1 MQGFFPLLPL
11 LCCKDVRA
19 FAPRPPPAI
28 THSRVWAGLRP
39 KTSYT
44 WQNSANYNTNVARA
58 RKLVVFDFDHT
69 MIGCDSDEEVLAKYC
84 SEGMEG
90 ARARLEEAG
99 KQRRWASVF
108 ADELRQLQEG
118 GVSMHEI
125 EAVLQKIRI
134 DEDLKYVLQILSAR
148 RDTDVRILSDANTW
162 FIETVLKANG
172 MSHLVS
178 QIVSNIARVEGSK
191 VQVLPYH
198 TTPHPT
204 SSTSP
209 ANLCKG
215 RVMRKWME
223 EETFSHLVY
232 CGDGSGDFEG
242 AMAAPANS
250 VVLAKKNWQ
259 LHQRL
264 QEASDNGSGPR
275 AQVVVWDSQ
284 EQLASTILRIFQLPT
299 RTNAESIHARNDMS
313 HHSKSCPEEVC
324 IPSTLSEGIKVMAG
338 VEQAAGMNNIANI
351 ERKIATVRAG
361 TYDSSL

>member
-1 MQGFFPLLPL
+1 M
-11 LCCKDVRA
+11 C
-19 FAPRPPPAI
+19 I
-28 THSRVWAGLRP
+28 
-39 KTSYT
+39 
-44 WQNSANYNTNVARA
+44 
-58 RKLVVFDFDHT
+58 
-69 MIGCDSDEEVLAKYC
+69 
-84 SEGMEG
+84 
-90 ARARLEEAG
+90 
-99 KQRRWASVF
+99 
-108 ADELRQLQEG
+108 
-118 GVSMHEI
+118 
-125 EAVLQKIRI
+125 
-134 DEDLKYVLQILSAR
+134 
-148 RDTDVRILSDANTW
+148 
-162 FIETVLKANG
+162 
-172 MSHLVS
+172 
-178 QIVSNIARVEGSK
+178 
-191 VQVLPYH
+191 
-198 TTPHPT
+198 
-204 SSTSP
+204 
-209 ANLCKG
+209 
-215 RVMRKWME
+215 
-223 EETFSHLVY
+223 
-232 CGDGSGDFEG
+232 G